1 VNQAL
6 ERAAT
11 HGRLDELKA
20 LFPTATQ
27 QERQSAL
34 FTSVI
39 YDHPAV
45 VTYLLEHGVD
55 VNCASDSSTPIFFAV
70 GTGLA
75 MTRLL
80 LAHGARADVVTS
92 SNHDPLHI
100 YLNRFAPGHRSPPV
114 DLVLVQLLL
123 DSGVDLHRPTA
134 PSYLLP
140 ACWSGDAALVS
151 FLIAKGCNPNVR
163 GKGDHDL
170 LWKAISQPTHSGA
183 VLAALVRGGLDANA
197 KLSGVFDETVLME
210 VCARG
215 DLETAQLLLSRGADP
230 NVRCKRGT
238 ALTRAQES
246 GNPALVDLLLEHG
259 ARPLVPGQ
267 DPSVLARLDEAE
279 QAARTHPR
287 SVDVRQA
294 WAEALLAAGFR
305 AAAAREFEAARLL
318 GALPSETPLVLEN
331 PAGHR
336 WSFVPFS
343 LSLEEVTARVS
354 DGRFPRAFVTDGTR
368 TVPFAVW
375 LGPACDRCDERGQ
388 VECASCGGTG
398 SHSSMFSDDDVAC
411 DPRATCY
418 SCLGL
423 KFAVVGDAFAKGEC
437 KHAST
442 VEERAWVREGVW
454 LLRCATCG
462 LSGLKADHARAYNVW
477 TRWAC
482 AVCERLKCTCAR

>member
-1 VNQAL
+1 MNQAL

-11 HGRLDELKA
+11 HGRLDEVKA
-20 LFPTATQ
+20 LFPTATK
-27 QERQSAL
+27 QERESAL

-39 YDHPAV
+39 YNHPAV
-45 VTYLLEHGVD
+45 VTALLERGVD
-55 VNCASDSSTPIFFAV
+55 VNCASDSTTPLFYA
-70 GTGLA
+70 TGSGLS

-80 LAHGARADVVTS
+80 LDHGARADVVTS
-92 SNHDPLHI
+92 LNHDPLLN
-100 YLNRFAPGHRSPPV
+100 YLGRFAPGHRSPPV

-123 DSGVDLHRPTA
+123 DSGVDLHRPNA
-134 PSYLLP
+134 PSYLLT

-170 LWKAISQPTHSGA
+170 LWKAISQPRHSGE

-259 ARPLVPGQ
+259 ARPLVTGHVPE
-267 DPSVLARLDEAE
+267 VLARLDASE
-279 QAARTHPR
+279 
-287 SVDVRQA
+287 RQA
-294 WAEALLAAGFR
+294 RATPRDAEARKAWALALQPAGFR
-305 AAAAREFEAARLL
+305 AAAVRELEAARLL
-318 GALPSETPLVLEN
+318 GATVELPTFEN

-336 WSFVPFS
+336 WTFVPFS
-343 LSLEEVTARVS
+343 EELGEVTPRTS
-354 DGRFPRAFVTDGTR
+354 DGRFPRAFLTDGKH
-368 TVPFAVW
+368 TVPLAIWV
-375 LGPACDRCDERGQ
+375 GPACSRCDERGE
-388 VECASCGGTG
+388 VECATCNGTG
-398 SHSSMFSDDDVAC
+398 SYSSMFSDDDVSC
-411 DPRATCY
+411 EPRALCY

-423 KFAVVGDAFAKGEC
+423 KFEVVGEAFSKGEC
-437 KHAST
+437 KHGST

-462 LSGLKADHARAYNVW
+462 LSGLKADHGRAYNVW